1 MRIKTI
7 FLLVLLCAIAQGA
20 WAYDNEVSINSGD
33 VTVPGGQ
40 HWLVTGSGKTELY
53 TITLGDGA
61 TVTLSNVD
69 IDSDEQNLGKAPI
82 SCLGSATVILA
93 DGTNNTLYGDDNC
106 SALQA
111 GPEGSTLT
119 IQGASTGTL
128 RANGG
133 RCAAAI
139 GGRNNSGNCGNIVI
153 QGGTITAI
161 GGGTSGTGAAG
172 IGGDIG
178 GNCGNITISG
188 GNITAIGGYGIG
200 GNYVSGAAIGAG
212 GEKGCGDITIA
223 GGIIDAKG
231 YEYGNAVAIGASKN
245 GSCGTISINGLCVV
259 KATKGND
266 ATCCIGKS
274 HASSTCSGVSIN
286 GVTYWNGSAYV
297 NGGESYLQHGIFVF
311 GNINKAPVTVPAG
324 TKAIVKGTGE
334 ATTNK
339 IDLGDGADVLLSGVN
354 ISTVGYCIK
363 CEGDATV
370 TLKDGSVNTLNSTR
384 DLVTLG
390 AALWVG
396 PENKTLTI
404 QGETLGTGSLT
415 AQGTHSCAGIGANDA
430 GPCGNIVIK
439 GGVITARGGF
449 QAAGI
454 GGGSRKT
461 CQSITIT
468 GGIIDAAGGKNAGSG
483 FSGAAGIG
491 YGYDSRCY
499 DITITNG
506 VKRLTATKGD
516 GAAWCIGTIGYAG
529 VWEGSQLI
537 VNGMVYSDGST
548 AYRDFELFKR
558 DKITLASLTQG
569 SINGDQTE
577 MKAGETWIIMGDG
590 NATTNQ
596 IWIAD
601 GATVCLSKVNISNEA
616 FAVCCL
622 GSADVILMEDTE
634 NTLTSTGAG
643 YSYTYPALW
652 VGNAGTTL
660 RLCGKGSLTAQ
671 GGYNGAGIGG
681 GTFNADRTCGDIIID
696 GGIINVKGG
705 FGCPAI
711 GCDYNYKCGNIAIT
725 GNVQSLRAI
734 RGAGAVHCIG
744 KSSSYSRPGT
754 VSIDGLSYWNGSSY
768 VNGGENYLDQ
778 NEFRFEQLGN
788 DDVVAPSGIST
799 MYKGDGTPKSGRI
812 TVQNGAIATLDGVN
826 ISNEWC
832 VKCAGAATVILKDRS
847 MNTLTATDYYPALW
861 VGNKEDGCS
870 LTLKGNGALK
880 ATGGNQHVAIGSA
893 RNTGKTCGDITI
905 LGGIIDARGGT
916 NAAAIGSSYDASCG
930 NVTISEG
937 VTYLVAKRGT
947 DAIYDCIGNSNH
959 SSNCGTVTINGVD
972 YWNGTSYVNEGSN
985 YLRNNGGL
993 ALLKTNAGDNAGEY
1007 WATFYYDA
1015 SNFQAPEG
1023 TKVFKAAL
1031 DDTSLTLSSI
1041 SDRVVNSSQ
1050 GVILKSTSANI
1061 LLPACSY
1068 SSAAGSYD
1076 GNSLAGTMTTIA
1088 NPGNA
1093 YVLNKGSQGIGFYKL
1108 SATGVIAAGK
1118 AYLTY
1123 DGSSSSARAFFRF
1136 ADDITDTL
1144 VQNSKF
1150 KIHNYDDDA
1159 WYTIDGRKLY
1169 GKPTVKGIYIVNG
1182 KAVSIK

>member
-1 MRIKTI
+1 MRIKTT
-7 FLLVLLCAIAQGA
+7 FLLALLCAIAQVA
-20 WAYDNEVSINSGD
+20 WAYDNEVSINSGN
-33 VTVPGGQ
+33 VTVPGGE
-40 HWLVTGSGKTELY
+40 HWLVTGSGKTY
-53 TITLGDGA
+53 ANTITLGDGA

-69 IDSDEQNLGKAPI
+69 IDSDRDDLRKAAI
-82 SCLGSATVILA
+82 SCQGSATVILA
-93 DGTNNTLYGDDNC
+93 EGTDNLLYGDDNC

-133 RCAAAI
+133 HCAAGI
-139 GGRNNSGNCGNIVI
+139 GGRNNSGDCGNIVI

-161 GGGTSGTGAAG
+161 GGGTTGTGAAG

-178 GNCGNITISG
+178 GNCGNITITG

-212 GEKGCGDITIA
+212 GEKGCGNITIA

-231 YEYGNAVAIGASKN
+231 YGYGNAVAIGASKN
-245 GSCGTISINGLCVV
+245 GRCGAIIINGVCVV

-266 ATCCIGKS
+266 AIGCIGRS
-274 HASSTCSGVSIN
+274 DASSTCSGVSIN
-286 GVTYWNGSAYV
+286 GVLYWDGSTSEYL
-297 NGGESYLQHGIFVF
+297 NGGASYLQQETFVF
-311 GNINKAPVTVPAG
+311 GNINKASVTVPAG
-324 TKAIVKGTGE
+324 TKAIIKGMNDVTS
-334 ATTNK
+334 NK
-339 IDLGDGADVLLSGVN
+339 IVLGDGADVLLSGVN

-370 TLKDGSVNTLNSTR
+370 TLKDGSVNTLNSTN
-384 DLVTLG
+384 TIETWG
-390 AALWVG
+390 AALWAG

-415 AQGTHSCAGIGANDA
+415 AQGSHSCAGIGANHAD
-430 GPCGNIVIK
+430 PCGNIVIK

-454 GGGSRKT
+454 GGGPRKT

-468 GGIIDAAGGKNAGSG
+468 GGIIDAAGGKDVGSG

-499 DITITNG
+499 NITITNG

-529 VWEGSQLI
+529 VWEGSQLV

-577 MKAGETWIIMGDG
+577 MKADETWIIMGDG
-590 NATTNQ
+590 NATSNQ

-601 GATVCLSKVNISNEA
+601 GATVALSKVNISNEA

-622 GSADVILMEDTE
+622 GDADVILMEDTE
-634 NTLTSTGAG
+634 NTLTSTGTG

-652 VGNAGTTL
+652 VGDAGKTL

-681 GTFNADRTCGDIIID
+681 GTFNTDFTCGNIIID
-696 GGIINVKGG
+696 GGIINVTGG

-711 GCDYNYKCGNIAIT
+711 GCDYDHKCGNITIT

-734 RGAGAVHCIG
+734 RGADAVHCIG
-744 KSSSYSRPGT
+744 QSSSYSRPGT
-754 VSIDGLSYWNGSSY
+754 VTIDGLSYWNGSSY
-768 VNGGENYLDQ
+768 VNGGENYLNQ
-778 NEFRFEQLGN
+778 NEFRFEQLG
-788 DDVVAPSGIST
+788 DEDAVALSGIST

-812 TVQNGAIATLDGVN
+812 TVQNGAIATLGGVN
-826 ISNEWC
+826 ISNDWC
-832 VKCAGAATVILKDRS
+832 VKCAGAANVILKDKT

-870 LTLKGNGALK
+870 LTLKGKGALK
-880 ATGGNQHVAIGSA
+880 AQGGNQHVAIGSA

-916 NAAAIGSSYDASCG
+916 NAAAIGSSSDASCG
-930 NVTISEG
+930 NVTISG
-937 VTYLVAKRGT
+937 DVTYLVAKRGAET
-947 DAIYDCIGNSNH
+947 VYDCIGNSNYA
-959 SSNCGTVTINGVD
+959 SNCGTVTINGVP
-972 YWNGTSYVNEGSN
+972 YWNGTAYVNDGGQ
-985 YLRNNGGL
+985 YLRN
-993 ALLKTNAGDNAGEY
+993 
-1007 WATFYYDA
+1007 
-1015 SNFQAPEG
+1015 SG
-1023 TKVFKAAL
+1023 T
-1031 DDTSLTLSSI
+1031 
-1041 SDRVVNSSQ
+1041 
-1050 GVILKSTSANI
+1050 
-1061 LLPACSY
+1061 
-1068 SSAAGSYD
+1068 
-1076 GNSLAGTMTTIA
+1076 
-1088 NPGNA
+1088 
-1093 YVLNKGSQGIGFYKL
+1093 
-1108 SATGVIAAGK
+1108 
-1118 AYLTY
+1118 
-1123 DGSSSSARAFFRF
+1123 
-1136 ADDITDTL
+1136 
-1144 VQNSKF
+1144 
-1150 KIHNYDDDA
+1150 
-1159 WYTIDGRKLY
+1159 
-1169 GKPTVKGIYIVNG
+1169 
-1182 KAVSIK
+1182 AVWHF

>member
-1 MRIKTI
+1 MKTKVL
-7 FLLVLLCAIAQGA
+7 FLLVMLCALIQGA
-20 WAYDNEVSINSGD
+20 WAYDNTVSINDGN
-33 VTVPGGQ
+33 VNVPAGQ

-69 IDSDEQNLGKAPI
+69 IDCDEQNLGKAAI
-82 SCLGSATVILA
+82 SCQGSATVILA

-161 GGGTSGTGAAG
+161 GGGTTGTGAAG

-231 YEYGNAVAIGASKN
+231 YGYGNAVAIGASKN
-245 GSCGTISINGLCVV
+245 GSCGAIIINGPCVV

-266 ATCCIGKS
+266 ATCCIGRS
-274 HASSTCSGVSIN
+274 DASSTCSGVSIN
-286 GVTYWNGSAYV
+286 AVIYWDGSTSEYL
-297 NGGESYLQHGIFVF
+297 NGGASYLQQETFVF

-339 IDLGDGADVLLSGVN
+339 IDLGDGAELLLSGGVN
-354 ISTVGYCIK
+354 ITTVGYCIK

-370 TLKDGSVNTLNSTR
+370 TLKDGSVNTLNSTNT
-384 DLVTLG
+384 VETWG
-390 AALWVG
+390 AALWAG
-396 PENKTLTI
+396 PEDKTLTI

-415 AQGTHSCAGIGANDA
+415 AQGSHSCAGIGANNA
-430 GPCGNIVIK
+430 YPCGNIVIT

-468 GGIIDAAGGKNAGSG
+468 GGIIDAAGGKDVGSG

-529 VWEGSQLI
+529 VWEGSRLI
-537 VNGMVYSDGST
+537 VNDIVYSDGST

-577 MKAGETWIIMGDG
+577 MKADETWIIMSDG
-590 NATTNQ
+590 NATSNQ

-601 GATVCLSKVNISNEA
+601 GATVGLSKVNISNEA

-622 GSADVILMEDTE
+622 GDADVILMEDTE

-696 GGIINVKGG
+696 GGIINVTGG
-705 FGCPAI
+705 YGCPAI

-734 RGAGAVHCIG
+734 RGTDAVHCIG
-744 KSSSYSRPGT
+744 QSSSYSRPGT

-768 VNGGENYLDQ
+768 VNGGENYLNQ
-778 NEFRFEQLGN
+778 NEFRFEQLG
-788 DDVVAPSGIST
+788 DEDAVALSGIST

-826 ISNEWC
+826 ISSEWC
-832 VKCAGAATVILKDRS
+832 VKCAGAATVILKDKT

-861 VGNKEDGCS
+861 VGNKEEDCS

-947 DAIYDCIGNSNH
+947 DALYDCIGNSNYA
-959 SSNCGTVTINGVD
+959 SNCGTVTINGVE

-1015 SNFQAPEG
+1015 SHFQAPEG

-1061 LLPACSY
+1061 LLPACN
-1068 SSAAGSYD
+1068 YD
-1076 GNSLAGTMTTIA
+1076 TRSEGGYEGNSLAGTMSTIA

-1093 YVLNKGSQGIGFYKL
+1093 YVLNKGTKGIGFYKL

-1123 DGSSSSARAFFRF
+1123 DGSSSSARAAFFF
-1136 ADDITDTL
+1136 DDVTGIDEVSVERL
-1144 VQNSKF
+1144 AVSGW
-1150 KIHNYDDDA
+1150 YDLQ
-1159 WYTIDGRKLY
+1159 GCKLN
-1169 GKPTVKGIYIVNG
+1169 GKPTTKGVYINNG
-1182 KAVSIK
+1182 KAVVIE

>member
-1 MRIKTI
+1 MRIKTT
-7 FLLVLLCAIAQGA
+7 FLLALLCAIAQGA
-20 WAYDNEVSINSGD
+20 WAYDQEVSINSGN

-69 IDSDEQNLGKAPI
+69 IDSDEQNLGKAAI
-82 SCLGSATVILA
+82 SCQGSATVILA
-93 DGTNNTLYGDDNC
+93 DGTDNRLYGDDNC

-161 GGGTSGTGAAG
+161 GGGTAGNGAAG

-178 GNCGNITISG
+178 GNCGNITING

-212 GEKGCGDITIA
+212 GEKGCGNITIA

-231 YEYGNAVAIGASKN
+231 YGYGNAVAIGASKN
-245 GSCGTISINGLCVV
+245 GKCGAIIINGVCVV

-266 ATCCIGKS
+266 AIGCIGRS
-274 HASSTCSGVSIN
+274 DASSTCSGVSIN
-286 GVTYWNGSAYV
+286 GVIYWDGSAYL
-297 NGGESYLQHGIFVF
+297 NGGASYLQQETFVF

-324 TKAIVKGTGE
+324 TKAIIKGLNE
-334 ATTNK
+334 ATSNK
-339 IDLGDGADVLLSGVN
+339 IVLGDGADVLLSGVN

-370 TLKDGSVNTLNSTR
+370 TLKDGSVNTLNSTHNIE
-384 DLVTLG
+384 TWG
-390 AALWVG
+390 AALWAG

-415 AQGTHSCAGIGANDA
+415 AQGSHSCAGIGANNTDI
-430 GPCGNIVIK
+430 CGNIVIT

-468 GGIIDAAGGKNAGSG
+468 GGIIDAAGGKDVGSG

-529 VWEGSQLI
+529 VWEGSQLV
-537 VNGMVYSDGST
+537 VNDIVYSDGST

-577 MKAGETWIIMGDG
+577 MKADETWIIMGDG
-590 NATTNQ
+590 NATSNQ

-622 GSADVILMEDTE
+622 GDADVILMEDTE

-652 VGNAGTTL
+652 VGDAGNTL
-660 RLCGKGSLTAQ
+660 RLYGKGSLTAQ

-681 GTFNADRTCGDIIID
+681 GTFNANRTCGDIIID
-696 GGIINVKGG
+696 GGIINVTGG

-711 GCDYNYKCGNIAIT
+711 GCDYDYKCGNITIT

-734 RGAGAVHCIG
+734 RGAEAVHCIG
-744 KSSSYSRPGT
+744 QSSSYSRPGT

-768 VNGGENYLDQ
+768 VNGGENYLNQ
-778 NEFRFEQLGN
+778 NEFRFEQLG
-788 DDVVAPSGIST
+788 DEDAVALSGIST

-812 TVQNGAIATLDGVN
+812 TVNNGAIATLDGVN

-832 VKCAGAATVILKDRS
+832 VKCEGAATVILKDKT

-870 LTLKGNGALK
+870 LTLKGKGALK

-947 DAIYDCIGNSNH
+947 DAIYDCIGNSNYG
-959 SSNCGTVTINGVD
+959 SNCGTVTINGVQ
-972 YWNGTSYVNEGSN
+972 YWNGTSYVNDGSN

-1041 SDRVVNSSQ
+1041 SDRVVNSNQ

-1061 LLPACSY
+1061 LMPACSY
-1068 SSAAGSYD
+1068 SSATGSYD
-1076 GNSLAGTMTTIA
+1076 GNSLTGTMTTIA

-1136 ADDITDTL
+1136 DDITG
-1144 VQNSKF
+1144 VGEVSGF
-1150 KIHNYDDDA
+1150 KSQIPGDDV

-1182 KAVSIK
+1182 KAVSIN